1 MLQRIALAALICT
14 GTATDAETIY
24 KCGNAY
30 SDEPCKG
37 ATVVDVL
44 PTEGAH
50 SLSGKKRMS
59 NEAINRSGQRALDDL
74 REKVIG
80 IPAEESA
87 RRREER
93 RHKSIPRIK
102 VEP

>member
-1 MLQRIALAALICT
+1 MPQRIALAALICA
-14 GTATDAETIY
+14 GTASHAETIY

-59 NEAINRSGQRALDDL
+59 NEAINRGGQRALDEL
-74 REKVIG
+74 QEQVTG

>member
-1 MLQRIALAALICT
+1 MHQTLMLTALMCISSTT
-14 GTATDAETIY
+14 GAETIY

-59 NEAINRSGQRALDDL
+59 NEAINRSGHRALDQL
-74 REKVIG
+74 RETVIG

-87 RRREER
+87 RQREER
-93 RHKSIPRIK
+93 RHKAIPRIK